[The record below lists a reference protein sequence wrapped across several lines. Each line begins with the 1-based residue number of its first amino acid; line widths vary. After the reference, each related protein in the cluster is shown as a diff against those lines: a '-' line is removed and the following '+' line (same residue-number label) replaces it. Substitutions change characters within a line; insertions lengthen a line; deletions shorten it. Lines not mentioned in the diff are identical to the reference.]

1 MGRLEQSV
9 PTNERGN
16 MFRAYMFL
24 NKLSTKKQWV
34 YNNRLIQWLRLKG
47 LSYYYF
53 KNQKFDDDVF
63 LIQ

>member
-47 LSYYYF
+47 LSYYLP
-53 KNQKFDDDVF
+53 KNQYDDEGF